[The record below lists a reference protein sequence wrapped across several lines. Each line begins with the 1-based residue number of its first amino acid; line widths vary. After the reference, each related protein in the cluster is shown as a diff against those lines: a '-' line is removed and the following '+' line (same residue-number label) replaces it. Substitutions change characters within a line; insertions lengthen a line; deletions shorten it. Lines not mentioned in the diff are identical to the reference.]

1 MCDQELLLS
10 YLYDELPIS
19 DRQAFDRHL
28 ASCADCRAEVDGLR
42 GTRTHLTSWTPPEPD
57 LGFHVVRS
65 ATPAARDVS
74 PARWWRASPAWGLAA
89 AALLTV
95 AVSAAIA
102 NVEIKVGGDGIVVR
116 TGWNRDATGGQGQ
129 SPSVSATAA
138 STSTSSKI
146 QQVETRL
153 QQLEGQ
159 LAAPQGAAAV
169 PSALNSRMSDAE
181 IVRLVRQM
189 VNDSEQ
195 RQQGLLASQ
204 ILQVNRDTEVA
215 RRADIDRLLVAYREL
230 QGNNFQTSRSVKA
243 LEDHFMRVGLQ
254 R

>member
-10 YLYDELPIS
+10 YLYDELPTS

-42 GTRTHLTSWTPPEPD
+42 GTRAHLTSWTPPEPD
-57 LGFHVVRS
+57 LGFHVVRN
-65 ATPAARDVS
+65 PKPVES
-74 PARWWRASPAWGLAA
+74 PRRWWHTSPAWGLAA

-102 NVEIKVGGDGIVVR
+102 NVEVKVGGDGIVVR
-116 TGWNRDATGGQGQ
+116 TGWNRDVTGAGQ
-129 SPSVSATAA
+129 ATADLATSA
-138 STSTSSKI
+138 SASK
-146 QQVETRL
+146 VERVEARL
-153 QQLEGQ
+153 KELESQ
-159 LAAPQGAAAV
+159 IAARPAATVVPAAV
-169 PSALNSRMSDAE
+169 AGRMSDAE
-181 IVRLVRQM
+181 IVRYVRQQM
-189 VNDSEQ
+189 SESEQ
-195 RQQGLLASQ
+195 RQNGELARR
-204 ILQVNRDTEVA
+204 ILQVNHDTEVA

-230 QGNNFQTSRSVKA
+230 QGTNFQTSRSVKA

>member
-10 YLYDELPIS
+10 YLYDELPAP

-28 ASCADCRAEVDGLR
+28 ASCADCRAEMDGLR
-42 GTRTHLTSWTPPEPD
+42 GTRAHLTSWTPPEPD

-65 ATPAARDVS
+65 ATPAVS
-74 PARWWRASPAWGLAA
+74 PRRWWHASPAWGLAA

-102 NVEIKVGGDGIVVR
+102 NVEVKVGGDGIVVR
-116 TGWNRDATGGQGQ
+116 TGWNRDTTSVPGQAPADLAT
-129 SPSVSATAA
+129 SA
-138 STSTSSKI
+138 STSDV
-146 QQVETRL
+146 QRVETRL
-153 QQLEGQ
+153 KELESQ
-159 LAAPQGAAAV
+159 LAARPAAMVV
-169 PSALNSRMSDAE
+169 PAGTAGRMSDAE
-181 IVRLVRQM
+181 IVRYVRQQLSE
-189 VNDSEQ
+189 SEQ
-195 RQQGLLASQ
+195 RQNGELARR

-230 QGNNFQTSRSVKA
+230 QGTNFQTSRSVKA
-243 LEDHFMRVGLQ
+243 LEDHVMRVGLQ